1 MKKKGLKPD
10 TKRVVHSWLREELAK
25 IQDDLNTLTRR
36 RDVLLEMEREFGP
49 VSMSFRGPPYP
60 SGGVRQ
66 KARTRVPPLPPPPAP
81 VVTGD
86 GHSLYE
92 VLRMAAPDGLTVSE
106 LMTVT
111 GMPAGAIAGRLTAW
125 KKNGMARRDPVS
137 KKCYAILP
145 LDNGAVLSQ

>member
-10 TKRVVHSWLREELAK
+10 TKRVVHSWLREELAR

-36 RDVLLEMEREFGP
+36 RDVLLEMEREFSP
-49 VSMSFRGPPYP
+49 VTVSFRGPPYP
-60 SGGVRQ
+60 SGGTRQ

-86 GHSLYE
+86 AHSLYE
-92 VLRMAAPDGLTVSE
+92 ALRLASPDGLTVSE
-106 LMTVT
+106 LMTIT
-111 GMPAGAIAGRLTAW
+111 GMSAGAVAGWLTVW
-125 KKNGMARRDPVS
+125 RERGEARRDPVTR
-137 KKCYAILP
+137 KCFAILP